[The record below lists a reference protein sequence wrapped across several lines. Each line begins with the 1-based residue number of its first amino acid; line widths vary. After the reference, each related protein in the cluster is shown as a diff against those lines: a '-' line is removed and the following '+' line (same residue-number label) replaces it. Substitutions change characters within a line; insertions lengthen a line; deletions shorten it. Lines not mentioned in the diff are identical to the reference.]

1 MKTTM
6 IMKKKSH
13 SYDQHQLKQL
23 SDLVCDDIENL
34 LSNLGIDSYKMLDK
48 MVTMSCPIHGGDND
62 SAFNLYHQGDTYR
75 GNWKCRTHGCENV
88 FKSSIIGFIRG
99 CLSHEEGWE
108 KPGDSTVSFKK
119 ALDFAIEFGKYN
131 PAKNKQSRKAKEK
144 NDFVNTVKNITQES
158 QNKPQLVPRKSV
170 QNALAIPSEYFL
182 QRGFS
187 RDILIK
193 YDIGDCIGQGK
204 EMSNRA
210 VVPVYDNDMT
220 GMIGCSGRSIFTK
233 CAKCGCFHHE
243 SSICP
248 ADHEKWL
255 QSKWRHS
262 KNFKTQECL
271 YNYWFAKEFILQT
284 KTAIIVES
292 PGNVWRL
299 EEAGIH
305 NSVAI
310 FGSSMGNK
318 QKILLDTS
326 GAMNIIT
333 IMDNDIAGQEAAKN
347 IANKC
352 DRIYN
357 IKNIKLSVNDIAD
370 MTLEEIKKEILPQIE
385 EYQLC

>member
-1 MKTTM
+1 
-6 IMKKKSH
+6 
-13 SYDQHQLKQL
+13 
-23 SDLVCDDIENL
+23 
-34 LSNLGIDSYKMLDK
+34 
-48 MVTMSCPIHGGDND
+48 MSCPIHGGDND

-99 CLSHEEGWE
+99 CLSHEEGWG
-108 KPGDSTVSFKK
+108 KPGDPTVSFKK

-158 QNKPQLVPRKSV
+158 QNKTQLVPRKSV
-170 QNALAIPSEYFL
+170 QKALAIPSEYFL

-220 GMIGCSGRSIFTK
+220 GMIGCSGRSIFNK
-233 CAKCGCFHHE
+233 CGECGCFHQE
-243 SSICP
+243 SSDCP

-271 YNYWFAKEFILQT
+271 YNYWFAKEFILKT

-333 IMDNDIAGQEAAKN
+333 IMDNDTAGQEAAKN
-347 IANKC
+347 IASKC

-357 IKNIKLSVNDIAD
+357 IKNIKLSVNDIAE
-370 MTLEEIKKEILPQIE
+370 MTLEEIQKEILPQIE
-385 EYQLC
+385 EYQVC